1 MKVFSNRHKSLSGL
15 TTKSSNTN
23 TGQQIRIMT
32 EETSQGSLPAAWRV
46 SYCLDK
52 SSQTTINFTGIYL
65 RLGKEKHHANA
76 NNFYCDTKGKWALH
90 ALNKGNT
97 LAVSCRCGI
106 HERMRVTCQVQ
117 SKLHPIV
124 LISS

>member
-52 SSQTTINFTGIYL
+52 SCQTAINFTGIYL
-65 RLGKEKHHANA
+65 RLGKEKTSHQRQQLLLRYKRHVGVTHTQQRQHPG
-76 NNFYCDTKGKWALH
+76 C
-90 ALNKGNT
+90 NT
-97 LAVSCRCGI
+97 FV
-106 HERMRVTCQVQ
+106 QVWH
-117 SKLHPIV
+117 SLSACV
-124 LISS
+124 